1 MNTKFLS
8 ALEDLVGGHK
18 SSYMVS
24 AMYDVIAPLTATGTL
39 EDDEDIGLWRW
50 LYGRSYKADET
61 AASIAA
67 EYDAQA
73 PLDPQGQA
81 RNIGGAFFL
90 KGE

>member
-73 PLDPQGQA
+73 PLDPQG
-81 RNIGGAFFL
+81 
-90 KGE
+90 